1 MVCKYVYMR
10 FLVIL
15 NHKIMSA
22 KKLVDDKLDRLDTFV
37 LAGVITVLATR
48 GFLYITGWPQI
59 GGDSLHI
66 AHMLWGGAFLVIA
79 FLVLLLSEEINKIV
93 VALFG
98 GIGFGLFIDEVG
110 KFVTQDND
118 YFYEPAISIMYVLF
132 LMIWFL
138 SRLIIVRQ
146 EKQAFLSPAEWP
158 EHKLIGKLLVVWIG
172 LQAGAGLG
180 LLMVALA
187 SGLDTV
193 TGFTEITSVG
203 ILAGFI
209 YAFFLGLGLYRIRKG
224 QLLAA
229 AHIIRGATIF
239 AILVMYPF
247 IFFEYPI
254 IGTIGMLITVPVTIG
269 LSQLSFMALIRNLLQ
284 FNLPKSK

>member
-1 MVCKYVYMR
+1 
-10 FLVIL
+10 
-15 NHKIMSA
+15 
-22 KKLVDDKLDRLDTFV
+22 
-37 LAGVITVLATR
+37 
-48 GFLYITGWPQI
+48 
-59 GGDSLHI
+59 
-66 AHMLWGGAFLVIA
+66 
-79 FLVLLLSEEINKIV
+79 LLLSEEINKIL

-110 KFVTQDND
+110 KFVTKDND

-146 EKQAFLSPAEWP
+146 EKQAFMSPAEWP
-158 EHKLIGKLLVVWIG
+158 EHKLVGKMLVVWIG
-172 LQAGAGLG
+172 LQAGAGLA
-180 LLMVALA
+180 LLLIALT
-187 SGLDTV
+187 SGLDAV

-209 YAFFLGLGLYRIRKG
+209 YAFFLGLGLYRMRKG
-224 QLLAA
+224 RLLAA

-269 LSQLSFMALIRNLLQ
+269 LSQLSLTQLLKNLSRLRI
-284 FNLPKSK
+284 SKI